1 MRIVANSY
9 HVVPSSS
16 VVPGAVR
23 ETDGIRFTVVIRRG
37 ARMTEKEAPRLVLF
51 RTDLQT
57 AVTITLTEQYR
68 IGDLYSCKV
77 LGLSAEHLAYCYEI
91 GGCFFNDPCASSL
104 GVVENSFFNE
114 SRLGTISEAL
124 SGTGVSPLRGKY
136 QNADRFVY
144 LLHVRGFTMS
154 HNSGVPKSHRGTF
167 AGVTDKIPYLRELGV
182 TTVELMPVCE
192 LTAGKSGAGRGY
204 QSPFFLPAKR
214 GKTPG
219 KSNQDSPQN
228 SSGPEP
234 PISEFPVRKNYWG
247 FGSAYY
253 YAPASRLTTPD
264 NCPSREYLE
273 MIQALHHAGIE
284 VVQQF
289 WFPHGISA
297 TAVTEVSRYYVCHFG
312 IDGIHYIGADIPLT
326 QLTKDAI
333 LADTQI
339 YSDHAAEVL
348 NQESSAEDYSLS
360 TQLPPGCRGSAA
372 AWAGNLM
379 QTGEDYL
386 YLVRRFVKADDLVL
400 SDFIARFLHVP
411 ERVGELRFAA
421 NYWGFTLADTVTY
434 SRKHNEDN
442 GEDNRDGTDN
452 NASWNC
458 GVEGPSRK
466 KDIQQ
471 LRKRLIRNMLTL
483 VLLSQGTPMLTAGDE
498 RGNTQK
504 GNNNPY
510 CQDNEIGWTDWK
522 NTGESQHLL
531 TFTRQLSAF
540 RRAHPVF
547 RKTEPFRFTD
557 YRALGY
563 PDLSYHGR
571 DAWKAD
577 FSGYSHSIGLLF
589 CEDYEEAQTELSLRT
604 GHRHLLYLAL
614 NMYWQEMTFGLPNLP
629 AGECWCRIMDT
640 SREDPFLPVAEK
652 EPNLH
657 QCTAPARTIVILTNR
672 PAEEVPHTA
681 TRVKTGQKSSPPVKT
696 E

>member
-1 MRIVANSY
+1 MKKVANSY

-16 VVPGAVR
+16 VVPGVVR
-23 ETDGIRFTVVIRRG
+23 EPDGIRFTVVIRRG
-37 ARMTEKEAPRLVLF
+37 TRMREQKEPCLILI

-57 AVTITLTEQYR
+57 AVTIPLTEQYR

-77 LGLSAEHLAYCYEI
+77 IGLSAGHLAYCYKI
-91 GGCFFNDPCASSL
+91 GEYYFNDPCASSL
-104 GVVENSFFNE
+104 GAPGNSFFKE
-114 SRLGTISEAL
+114 SRLSTISETL
-124 SGTGVSPLRGKY
+124 SETGVSPLRGKY
-136 QNADRFVY
+136 GNADRFVY
-144 LLHVRGFTMS
+144 LLHVRGFTMA
-154 HNSGVPKSHRGTF
+154 HGSGVSRSHRGTF
-167 AGVTDKIPYLRELGV
+167 AGVTDKIPYLKELGV
-182 TTVELMPVCE
+182 TTVELMPICE
-192 LTAGKSGAGRGY
+192 LTTGKSGAGRGY
-204 QSPFFLPAKR
+204 QSPFCLPVKR
-214 GKTPG
+214 DETAD
-219 KSNQDSPQN
+219 NDSQN
-228 SSGPEP
+228 SFQKSSGVDSLTPE
-234 PISEFPVRKNYWG
+234 SSARVNYWG

-253 YAPASRLTTPD
+253 YAPAYRLTVPGT
-264 NCPSREYLE
+264 CPSREYLT
-273 MIQALHHAGIE
+273 MIEALHRAGME

-297 TAVTEVSRYYVCHFG
+297 TAVTEVSRYYVRHFG
-312 IDGIHYIGADIPLT
+312 IDGIHVIGADIPLA

-339 YSDHAAEVL
+339 YSDHAAEAR
-348 NQESSAEDYSLS
+348 NKDMSAENYVLS
-360 TQLPPGCRGSAA
+360 MQLSPDCRGSATA
-372 AWAGNLM
+372 SAGNLM

-400 SDFIARFLHVP
+400 SDFIAQFLHVP
-411 ERVGELRFAA
+411 EGIGELRFAA
-421 NYWGFTLADTVTY
+421 NYRGLTLADTVTY
-434 SRKHNEDN
+434 SRKHNEGN

-466 KDIQQ
+466 KEVQQ

-483 VLLSQGTPMLTAGDE
+483 VLLSQGTPMLMAGDE
-498 RGNTQK
+498 RGNSQM

-522 NTGESQHLL
+522 NTRESQHLL
-531 TFTRQLSAF
+531 AFTRQLSAF
-540 RRAHPVF
+540 RRTHPVF

-589 CEDYEEAQTELSLRT
+589 CEDYEEAQTEQALRT
-604 GHRHLLYLAL
+604 GRRHLLYLAL

-629 AGECWCRIMDT
+629 AGECWYRIMDT
-640 SREDPFLPVAEK
+640 SREDPFLPDAEK

-657 QCTAPARTIVILTNR
+657 QVTVKARTIVILTNR
-672 PAEEVPHTA
+672 
-681 TRVKTGQKSSPPVKT
+681 SSEKA
-696 E
+696 